1 MRRAAKAVNF
11 GIIYGIS
18 SYSLGNDLGVSRK
31 TAQDYIEGYFA
42 RYPNVKKYLDQTV
55 ADAKA
60 KGYAET
66 LMGRRRYLPDLTS
79 KNYNLRSFAERTAM
93 NTPLQGSAADIIKLV
108 MVKLY
113 EAMEEKHLE
122 SKLILQVHDELI
134 IDCLKSELDIVKP
147 LLKDIMENTVSLRVP
162 LTVDMKAGDDW
173 YHMEKI

>member
-1 MRRAAKAVNF
+1 
-11 GIIYGIS
+11 
-18 SYSLGNDLGVSRK
+18 
-31 TAQDYIEGYFA
+31 
-42 RYPNVKKYLDQTV
+42 
-55 ADAKA
+55 
-60 KGYAET
+60 
-66 LMGRRRYLPDLTS
+66 
-79 KNYNLRSFAERTAM
+79 M

>member
-1 MRRAAKAVNF
+1 
-11 GIIYGIS
+11 
-18 SYSLGNDLGVSRK
+18 
-31 TAQDYIEGYFA
+31 
-42 RYPNVKKYLDQTV
+42 
-55 ADAKA
+55 
-60 KGYAET
+60 
-66 LMGRRRYLPDLTS
+66 
-79 KNYNLRSFAERTAM
+79 
-93 NTPLQGSAADIIKLV
+93 